1 MSVSSTEFI
10 NKLTPSESNL
20 FNAYVKVYMD
30 TYHYTPEEAVR
41 KAIEGIENARN
52 IHMEMKAIGFN
63 Y

>member
-1 MSVSSTEFI
+1 
-10 NKLTPSESNL
+10 
-20 FNAYVKVYMD
+20 MD

-52 IHMEMKAIGFN
+52 IDMEMKAIGFN

>member
-10 NKLTPSESNL
+10 SKLTPSESNL

-30 TYHYTPEEAVR
+30 NYHYTEEEAIR

>member
-30 TYHYTPEEAVR
+30 NYHYTEEEAIR
-41 KAIEGIENARN
+41 KAIEGIENSRN
-52 IHMEMKAIGFN
+52 IDLEMKRIGFT